1 MPKHKRTKAKRA
13 RTNEK
18 LDKTEDE
25 EDTTTN
31 TTATSTSDDNNIIE
45 PPIRDGR
52 SVDFPVSNLHDHLVC
67 KLCTGYFRD
76 AHTLVDC
83 LHTYCKSCLILFFQQ
98 KGLRCCPTCNTKLSP
113 DPFFMGELMPDRT
126 LQSIVDKTFP
136 FMKTK
141 DDEDAKLFYSTRGI
155 DIKPEYAHEEQRGK
169 KISVG
174 SMRSKAIDSD
184 KMIEIQLDADSNP
197 PNKSQQLPE
206 LKCPLIY
213 LSGQT
218 KISTIKLYLIKKLGL
233 TDTTH
238 SNIQIL
244 CNDIP
249 LGDESSL
256 TFIVRT
262 IWITP
267 NKMLALKYRL
277 EAEDSPRKKRKQNSS
292 AIAQASAPTISERAY
307 GWKD

>member
-18 LDKTEDE
+18 LDETEEE
-25 EDTTTN
+25 EDTT
-31 TTATSTSDDNNIIE
+31 TSDDNNIIE

-141 DDEDAKLFYSTRGI
+141 DEEDEKQFYISRGI

-169 KISVG
+169 KASVG
-174 SMRSKAIDSD
+174 SMRGKTIDLD
-184 KMIEIQLDADSNP
+184 KMIEIQLDADTIP
-197 PNKSQQLPE
+197 PNKCQQLPT

-213 LSGQT
+213 LSSQT
-218 KISTIKLYLIKKLGL
+218 KIGTIKLYLIKKLGL
-233 TDTTH
+233 SDTTAH
-238 SNIQIL
+238 SNIQIF
-244 CNDIP
+244 CNGIP
-249 LGDESSL
+249 LGDESTL
-256 TFIVRT
+256 MFIVRT

-267 NKMLALKYRL
+267 NTMLILKYRL

-292 AIAQASAPTISERAY
+292 AIAQASAP
-307 GWKD
+307 